1 MTERKKDCKKKHQI
15 VTIKNVVKKKQKNVT
30 KAKNNYKVRN
40 KYRKLSNE
48 KKYIKIKYV
57 KSCYKNMS
65 VEHTRKLKEY
75 RKIKNNFLLD
85 IYSTRDEQLCQY

>member
-1 MTERKKDCKKKHQI
+1 M
-15 VTIKNVVKKKQKNVT
+15 
-30 KAKNNYKVRN
+30 RN
-40 KYRKLSNE
+40 KYRELSNG

-85 IYSTRDEQLCQY
+85 IYNTRDE